1 MVDTFNQRCWPLS
14 PTRWCYRTRRNAMRM
29 EKQNS
34 ASEAYMKW
42 AGYRES
48 NRDSGRGEA
57 FFLDIPFY
65 RTHWPGCAAARV
77 SASTSARM

>member
-1 MVDTFNQRCWPLS
+1 
-14 PTRWCYRTRRNAMRM
+14 MRM

-34 ASEAYMKW
+34 ASQAYMKW

-57 FFLDIPFY
+57 FFLDIPPQKQ
-65 RTHWPGCAAARV
+65 TQDCAATVIWRPSLA
-77 SASTSARM
+77 AFF

>member
-1 MVDTFNQRCWPLS
+1 
-14 PTRWCYRTRRNAMRM
+14 MRI

-65 RTHWPGCAAARV
+65 RTH
-77 SASTSARM
+77 